1 MHLDSRV
8 RPPLRLVLGSGAVAL
23 IGLAAFLAGAAW
35 GSSRSGSTPP
45 GGVQLLEASQPPTAS
60 PSLAAEPGG
69 EASAAPQAT
78 PNPEPTAT
86 PAPTVS
92 PTPAPSPSGK
102 PRSTPRPSPTP
113 TPSESWHIPVLLY
126 HLIATP
132 LEAGDAQ
139 YGLVVSPKLFA
150 DQMKTLHDAGWH
162 AITAAE
168 LGRALEIDLQPPA
181 KTFVITIDDGYVD
194 GYTEAF
200 PILRENGFAATYYLP
215 TGRIGWTRIL
225 TARQVTEMAA
235 AGMEMADHS
244 VSHIDLTS
252 LSIENAR
259 AEIIGPIVYLE
270 ALLGSRPTTF
280 AYPFGFYNEDLI
292 KEVDDAGFSIA
303 FTTAT
308 NCRESFATRFATPRL
323 GVGPTMTAARLLAS
337 VRGCN
342 G

>member
-45 GGVQLLEASQPPTAS
+45 GGVQLVEASQPPTAS
-60 PSLAAEPGG
+60 PSPVVASVAPTP
-69 EASAAPQAT
+69 EAPTTA
-78 PNPEPTAT
+78 PTAT
-86 PAPTVS
+86 PVPTPS
-92 PTPAPSPSGK
+92 PTTVPSPSPSGK

-113 TPSESWHIPVLLY
+113 TPSQSWHIPVLMY

-150 DQMKTLHDAGWH
+150 DQMKALHDAGWQT
-162 AITAAE
+162 ITAAE
-168 LGRALEIDLQPPA
+168 LGRALEIDLQPPPR
-181 KTFVITIDDGYVD
+181 TFVITIDDGYVD

-200 PILRENGFAATYYLP
+200 PVLEANGFKATYYLP

-225 TARQVTEMAA
+225 TARQVSEMAA

-259 AEIIGPIVYLE
+259 AEIIGPVDYLE

-280 AYPFGFYNEDLI
+280 AYPFGFYNADLMG
-292 KEVDDAGFSIA
+292 EVDDAGFSIA
-303 FTTAT
+303 FTTA
-308 NCRESFATRFATPRL
+308 NSCRESFATRFATPRL
-323 GVGPTMTAARLLAS
+323 GIGPTMTAARLLAS

>member
-1 MHLDSRV
+1 MHLVSRV

-35 GSSRSGSTPP
+35 GSSRGGATPP
-45 GGVQLLEASQPPTAS
+45 GGVQLVEASQLPTAS
-60 PSLAAEPGG
+60 PSIAAELGG
-69 EASAAPQAT
+69 PAVTPPPTPSPAAA
-78 PNPEPTAT
+78 AT
-86 PAPTVS
+86 PA
-92 PTPAPSPSGK
+92 PTPAPSPSPLGK

-113 TPSESWHIPVLLY
+113 TPTQTWHVPVLLY

-132 LEAGDAQ
+132 LEAEDAQ
-139 YGLVVSPKLFA
+139 YTLVVSPELFA
-150 DQMKTLHDAGWH
+150 EQMKALHDAGWH
-162 AITAAE
+162 TITAAE
-168 LGRALEIDLQPPA
+168 LGRALEVDVQPPI
-181 KTFVITIDDGYVD
+181 KTFVVTIDDGYVD

-200 PILRENGFAATYYLP
+200 PVLQENGFVATYYLP

-225 TARQVTEMAA
+225 TARQIREMAD

-259 AEIIGPIVYLE
+259 AEIIGPIDYLD
-270 ALLGSRPTTF
+270 ALIGIRPTTF
-280 AYPFGFYNEDLI
+280 AYPFGMYNDDLM
-292 KEVDDAGFSIA
+292 KELDAAGFSLG
-303 FTTAT
+303 FTTT
-308 NCRESFATRFATPRL
+308 NSCRESFATRFETPRL
-323 GVGPTMTAARLLAS
+323 GVGPTITAARLLSS

>member
-1 MHLDSRV
+1 MHLESRV

-23 IGLAAFLAGAAW
+23 ISLAAFLAGAAW

-45 GGVQLLEASQPPTAS
+45 GGVQLVEASQLPTAS
-60 PSLAAEPGG
+60 PSAA
-69 EASAAPQAT
+69 AARAT
-78 PNPEPTAT
+78 PTPEAPTAAPTAT
-86 PAPTVS
+86 PAPTAS
-92 PTPAPSPSGK
+92 PTPAPSPLPSGK

-113 TPSESWHIPVLLY
+113 TPSLAWHVPVLLY

-132 LEAGDAQ
+132 LEAQDAQ
-139 YGLVVSPKLFA
+139 YGLVVSPTLFA

-162 AITAAE
+162 TITAAE
-168 LGRALEIDLQPPA
+168 LGRALEIDLQPPP

-200 PILRENGFAATYYLP
+200 PILKENGFVASYYLP

-225 TARQVTEMAA
+225 TARQVSEMAA

-259 AEIIGPIVYLE
+259 AEIIGPIDYLD
-270 ALLGSRPTTF
+270 ALIGIRPTTF
-280 AYPFGFYNEDLI
+280 AYPFGMYNDDLM
-292 KEVDDAGFSIA
+292 KELDAAGFSLG
-303 FTTAT
+303 FTTT
-308 NCRESFATRFATPRL
+308 NSCRESFATRFETPRL
-323 GVGPTMTAARLLAS
+323 GVGPTITAARLLSS